1 MESRMLNRV
10 TFQLEPIPPFRLDL
24 TAWAL
29 RRQPTNAIDRFDGAY
44 QRILIVRR
52 RPVKVDVVQE
62 GPIDE
67 PRIRV
72 EARGSQLTG
81 ADVSLIK
88 LTLHKMLGLRTDLSA
103 FYEKGK
109 DDPAFDEL
117 IERFRGVK
125 PPRFPTVFEA
135 IANAIACQ
143 QLSLSAGIAI
153 LNRLTEN
160 FGAEFDSQD
169 AMSFA
174 FPTPTDLAHRHARSL
189 RKLGFSV
196 RKSLTLIR
204 IASDAAKR
212 RIDLEATED
221 MTDVRALEYL
231 DKIPG
236 IGRWSSE
243 YILLRGLGRLH
254 IFPGDDVGARN
265 GLKRLLNLGN
275 DLDYDGV
282 KQALAEWKDYGGM
295 LYFHLRLNQ
304 LEKSGYVHP

>member
-1 MESRMLNRV
+1 MPDRM
-10 TFQLEPIPPFRLDL
+10 TFQIEPIPPFRPDL

-29 RRQPTNAIDRFDGAY
+29 RRQPTNAMDRFNGGVY
-44 QRILIVRR
+44 QRILVVRR
-52 RPVKVDVVQE
+52 KPVKVNVVQE

-72 EARGSQLTG
+72 ETEGSRLTSE
-81 ADVSLIK
+81 DVSLIRM
-88 LTLHKMLGLRTDLSA
+88 TLQKMLGLSVDLSA

-109 DDPAFDEL
+109 NDSAFGEL

-125 PPRFPTVFEA
+125 PPRFPTIFEA

-143 QLSLSAGIAI
+143 QLSLSAGISL
-153 LNRLTEN
+153 LNRLSEN
-160 FGAEFDSQD
+160 YGAEFDAQG
-169 AMSFA
+169 AAFFA
-174 FPTPTDLAHRHARSL
+174 FPTPTDLAHRQARSL

-196 RKSLTLIR
+196 QKSRNLIR
-204 IASDAAKR
+204 TASDSANR

-231 DKIPG
+231 DRIPG
-236 IGRWSSE
+236 LGRWSSE
-243 YILLRGLGRLH
+243 YVLLRGLGRVH

-265 GLKRLLNLGN
+265 GLKRLLNLSDG
-275 DLDYDGV
+275 LDYDGV
-282 KQALAEWKDYGGM
+282 KQALIEWKDYGGM

-304 LEKSGYVHP
+304 LERSGYIHP

>member
-1 MESRMLNRV
+1 MPNRI
-10 TFQLEPIPPFRLDL
+10 TFQIKPIPPFRLDL

-29 RRQPTNAIDRFDGAY
+29 RRQPTNMMDRFDGGVY
-44 QRILIVRR
+44 QRILMVRR
-52 RPVKVDVVQE
+52 RPVKVYVVQA

-72 EARGSQLTG
+72 EAEGSQLTG
-81 ADVSLIK
+81 ADASLIR
-88 LTLHKMLGLRTDLSA
+88 LTLNKMLGLRIDLSE

-109 DDPAFDEL
+109 NDSAFGEL

-135 IANAIACQ
+135 IASAIACQ
-143 QLSLSAGIAI
+143 QLSLSAGIAL
-153 LNRLTEN
+153 LNRLSEN
-160 FGAEFDSQD
+160 YGAKIDSQD
-169 AMSFA
+169 AAFFA
-174 FPTPTDLAHRHARSL
+174 FPTPTDLAHRQARSL

-196 RKSLTLIR
+196 QKSRNLIR
-204 IASDAAKR
+204 IASDVAMR

-221 MTDVRALEYL
+221 MTDVKALEYL

-243 YILLRGLGRLH
+243 YILLRGLGRVH

-265 GLKRLLNLGN
+265 GLKRLLNLGD

-282 KQALAEWKDYGGM
+282 KQALVEWKDYGGM
-295 LYFHLRLNQ
+295 MYFHLRLNQ
-304 LEKSGYVHP
+304 LEKSGYIRP

>member
-1 MESRMLNRV
+1 MPNRI
-10 TFQLEPIPPFRLDL
+10 TFQIEPTPPFRLDL
-24 TAWAL
+24 TAWVL
-29 RRQPTNAIDRFDGAY
+29 RRTPTNMMDRFDGGVY
-44 QRILIVRR
+44 QRILMVRR
-52 RPVKVDVVQE
+52 RPVKVYVVQA

-72 EARGSQLTG
+72 EAEGSQLTG
-81 ADVSLIK
+81 TDASLIR
-88 LTLHKMLGLRTDLSA
+88 LTLHKMLGLRIDLSA

-109 DDPAFDEL
+109 NDSAFGEL

-125 PPRFPTVFEA
+125 PPRFPTEFEA

-143 QLSLSAGIAI
+143 QLSLSAGIAL
-153 LNRLTEN
+153 LNRLSEN
-160 FGAEFDSQD
+160 YGAEIDSQD
-169 AMSFA
+169 AAFFA
-174 FPTPTDLAHRHARSL
+174 FPTPTDLAHRQARSL

-196 RKSLTLIR
+196 QKSRNLIR
-204 IASDAAKR
+204 IASDAAMR

-221 MTDVRALEYL
+221 MTDVKALEYL

-243 YILLRGLGRLH
+243 YILLRGLGRVH

-265 GLKRLLNLGN
+265 GLKRLLNLGD

-282 KQALAEWKDYGGM
+282 KQALVEWKDYGGM
-295 LYFHLRLNQ
+295 MYFHLRLNQ
-304 LEKSGYVHP
+304 LEKSGYIRP